1 MGKLIE
7 KNIHQKPDGS
17 FLQSVDMRYH
27 PRGWLESINDPFV
40 GTSTDEPGENPD
52 TGEPI
57 PGADDDLF
65 AQRLIYD
72 QQVNLSDHTIYQRQH
87 NGNIAG
93 QIWRT
98 GYGQPH
104 AYFYSYDGINQLLYA
119 DYLVGERAGPA
130 ASSTPWQRYATGI
143 GQAKPNTST
152 SNPDHYD
159 SAFSYDLNGNIQSAT
174 RYGEGTY
181 DEASGK
187 RYRELIDELTYGYDP
202 QAGNRLRSVREQATH
217 TDGMDFTERAIPSVF
232 ITQVRYHNE
241 GIGNR
246 QQYIKLTN
254 VGETAVE
261 LSGWELLTYAG
272 EAYQLEPVA
281 LPAGGSVI
289 IAGDQTGSLSSRY
302 EENPDRQ
309 QFQVL
314 TSFPHT
320 LTKRDALSLR
330 DAQGRVQDLVA
341 WGETNL
347 YGSLWKITAHSSSD
361 KALMRS
367 KIQALPWPG
376 GWSTGTAAPYRD
388 TAQDLDFNGAEY
400 NYDANG
406 NMIVDANKGL
416 RLEYNA
422 MNLPTQASFIHGGTI
437 KWEYSASGTKVSK
450 TVTDENG
457 DVMLIRNYSSGFV
470 YERYQQTAPDQL
482 QFFTTE
488 TGRARLLN
496 TDRFR
501 LEHDLTDHLGNVRVS
516 FAHNPETDSVRL
528 LQEDSYYPFGLKM
541 EGLDEIHDEE
551 NKFTYNGKELADE
564 HGLNWYHYGARFYDP
579 QLGRWHVVDASDQFI
594 SPYNYTH
601 NNPIL
606 LMDADGNDAVIA
618 NNWFGLRPYPW
629 DEMLFEEFGIYKISK
644 VTKFPNTWS
653 AIDATA
659 YERNLNS
666 YINKWKH
673 VAPAVSQHL
682 DKTTINVTIAENLKK
697 NKYNK
702 RRGNIDPVKINGATH
717 KTGSNHII
725 IERMS
730 YHLNTGPNALES
742 VFFHEIVHSMG
753 HDEFGAFAAS
763 YSAEMMDFSTII
775 GFDADYW
782 QSGFENYAD
791 RFGEF
796 IKPLKGGEFE
806 IVDEDGFKSE
816 FKELGNEIK
825 DGK

>member
-104 AYFYSYDGINQLLYA
+104 AYFYSYDEINQLLYA
-119 DYLVGERAGPA
+119 DYLVGEKAGPA

-241 GIGNR
+241 GTGNR

-254 VGETAVE
+254 MGETAMD

-516 FAHNPETDSVRL
+516 FAYNPETDSVGL

-541 EGLDEIHDEE
+541 EGLDKIHDEE

-579 QLGRWHVVDASDQFI
+579 ALGRWQSTDPIAQFH
-594 SPYNYTH
+594 SPYLGIG
-601 NNPIL
+601 NNPVIYV
-606 LMDADGNDAVIA
+606 DKDGNSITLSAAAIA
-618 NNWFGLRPYPW
+618 
-629 DEMLFEEFGIYKISK
+629 GIVGFSVGAGIK
-644 VTKFPNTWS
+644 V
-653 AIDATA
+653 
-659 YERNLNS
+659 YE
-666 YINKWKH
+666 I
-673 VAPAVSQHL
+673 
-682 DKTTINVTIAENLKK
+682 
-697 NKYNK
+697 YNK
-702 RRGNIDPVKINGATH
+702 KGFSNWSWKDYGKVISAGGAGALIAATPA
-717 KTGSNHII
+717 KYGWITGSLYAGSI
-725 IERMS
+725 
-730 YHLNTGPNALES
+730 
-742 VFFHEIVHSMG
+742 
-753 HDEFGAFAAS
+753 GAA
-763 YSAEMMDFSTII
+763 
-775 GFDADYW
+775 
-782 QSGFENYAD
+782 
-791 RFGEF
+791 GEF
-796 IKPLKGGEFE
+796 IDQSLSEGPIDLSGIAKTGILTGTMYGISYPINYFGKFKLKSFVRKTPKNLPHESIAVNATRPKILKGFTKPGVLPSIVNSSLDLTKFTLNSLSE
-806 IVDEDGFKSE
+806 IPIGTVTVGPLLRGDMPVDKM
-816 FKELGNEIK
+816 NEYL
-825 DGK
+825 DREGY